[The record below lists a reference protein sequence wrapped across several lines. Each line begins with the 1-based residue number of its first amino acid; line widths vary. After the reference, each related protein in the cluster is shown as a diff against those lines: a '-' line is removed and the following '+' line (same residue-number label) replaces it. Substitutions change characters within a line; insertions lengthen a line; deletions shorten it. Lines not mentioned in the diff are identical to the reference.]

1 MVVHFIDIGAL
12 ALMIRATRSR
22 STERQRDRETERQR
36 DRETRPNP
44 LKDQRDSRK
53 PLRPAKLVE
62 FW

>member
-36 DRETRPNP
+36 EKT
-44 LKDQRDSRK
+44 
-53 PLRPAKLVE
+53 
-62 FW
+62 